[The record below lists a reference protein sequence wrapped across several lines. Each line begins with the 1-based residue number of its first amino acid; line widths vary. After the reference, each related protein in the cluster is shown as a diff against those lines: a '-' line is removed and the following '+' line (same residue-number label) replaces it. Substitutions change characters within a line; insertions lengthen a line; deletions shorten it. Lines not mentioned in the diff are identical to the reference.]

1 MLLITQRKLSMA
13 IQAVVFDAY
22 GTLFDV
28 YSIGALA
35 EQLYPSQGTAISTMW
50 RDKQI
55 DYTRLITMSD
65 PHSTE
70 GSSYYQSFWDITRSA
85 LLYTLERFK
94 LEAKPEHVQA
104 LMGQY
109 AKLTPFAENLG
120 VLQSLKARGIA
131 TAILSNGS
139 PDMLHTA
146 IVSAGMKDLID
157 HVISVDPI
165 RLFKTSPEAYGLVQ
179 QTFPTEKQNIL
190 FVSSNGWDAL
200 GATWFGFTTLWV
212 NRQHLPFETIGPKP
226 TYTGHELTRVLD
238 VFNH

>member
-1 MLLITQRKLSMA
+1 MP

-35 EQLYPSQGTAISTMW
+35 EQFYPGQGAAISVLW

-65 PHSTE
+65 PHRAE
-70 GSSYYQSFWDITRSA
+70 GSRYYQSFWDITRHA

-94 LEAKPEHVQA
+94 LDAKPEHIDA

-120 VLQSLKARGIA
+120 VLQSLKERGIT

-139 PDMLHTA
+139 PDMLSTA
-146 IVSAGMKDLID
+146 VSSAGMADLID

-165 RLFKTSPEAYGLVQ
+165 RLFKTSPESYALVQ
-179 QTFPTEKQNIL
+179 HTLPAEKQDIL
-190 FVSSNGWDAL
+190 FVSSNAWDAL

-212 NRQHLPFETIGPKP
+212 NRQQLPFETIGPRP
-226 TYTGHELTRVLD
+226 TYSGQDLTRVLD

>member
-1 MLLITQRKLSMA
+1 MSIK
-13 IQAVVFDAY
+13 AVVFDAY

-28 YSIGALA
+28 YAIGALA
-35 EQLYPSQGTAISTMW
+35 EQLYPGQGAAISVLW

-65 PHSTE
+65 PHRAE
-70 GSSYYQSFWDITRSA
+70 GSRHYQSFWELTRLA
-85 LLYTLERFK
+85 LDYTLARFK
-94 LEAKPEHVQA
+94 LDAKPDNIAA

-109 AKLTPFAENLG
+109 AKLTPFPENLG
-120 VLQSLKARGIA
+120 VLQRLKERGIT

-139 PDMLHTA
+139 PEMLNTA
-146 IVSAGMKDLID
+146 VTHAGMSELID
-157 HVISVDPI
+157 HIISVDPL

-179 QTFPTEKQNIL
+179 HTIPVKAEEIL

-212 NRQHLPFETIGPKP
+212 NRQQLPFETIGPKP
-226 TYTGHELTRVLD
+226 THTGHDLTRVLD
-238 VFNH
+238 VLTH

>member
-1 MLLITQRKLSMA
+1 MA

-35 EQLYPSQGTAISTMW
+35 EQLYPGQGAAISVLW

-65 PHSTE
+65 PHRPE
-70 GSSYYQSFWDITRSA
+70 GSQHYQSFWDLTRSA
-85 LLYTLERFK
+85 LLYTLARFK
-94 LEAKPEHVQA
+94 LDAQPAHIDA

-109 AKLTPFAENLG
+109 AKLTPFPENVG
-120 VLQSLKARGIA
+120 VLQTLKQRGIT

-139 PDMLHTA
+139 PEMLNTA
-146 IVSAGMKDLID
+146 VTSAGMADLID
-157 HVISVDPI
+157 HVISVDAI
-165 RLFKTSPEAYGLVQ
+165 RLFKTSPESYGLVQ
-179 QTFPTEKQNIL
+179 HTIPAQKQDIL

-200 GATWFGFTTLWV
+200 GATWFGFSTLWV
-212 NRQHLPFETIGPKP
+212 NRQGLPNETIGPKP
-226 TYTGHELTRVLD
+226 TFTGHDLTRVMD
-238 VFNH
+238 VLSH

>member
-1 MLLITQRKLSMA
+1 MS

-35 EQLYPSQGTAISTMW
+35 EQLYPGQGAAISVLW

-65 PHSTE
+65 PHRAE
-70 GSSYYQSFWDITRSA
+70 GSHHYQSFWDITRSA

-94 LEAKPEHVQA
+94 LDAKPEHIDA

-109 AKLTPFAENLG
+109 AKLTPFAENVG
-120 VLQSLKARGIA
+120 VLQSLKERGIT

-139 PDMLHTA
+139 MDMLSTA
-146 IVSAGMKDLID
+146 VSSAGMQDLIG

-179 QTFPTEKQNIL
+179 QTIPAEKQDIL

-212 NRQHLPFETIGPKP
+212 NRQQLPFEAIGPKP
-226 TYTGHELTRVLD
+226 TYTGHDLTRVLD

>member
-1 MLLITQRKLSMA
+1 MP

-35 EQLYPSQGTAISTMW
+35 EQLYPGQGAAISVLW

-65 PHSTE
+65 PHRAE
-70 GSSYYQSFWDITRSA
+70 GSRYYQSFWDITRSA
-85 LLYTLERFK
+85 LLFTLERFK
-94 LEAKPEHVQA
+94 LDAKPEHVDA

-120 VLQSLKARGIA
+120 VLQALKQRGIT

-139 PDMLHTA
+139 LDMLNTA
-146 IVSAGMKDLID
+146 VSSAGMTELID

-165 RLFKTSPEAYGLVQ
+165 RLFKTSPESYGLVQ
-179 QTFPTEKQNIL
+179 KTIPLDAQDIL

-212 NRQHLPFETIGPKP
+212 NRQHLPHETIGPKP
-226 TYTGHELTRVLD
+226 THTGHDLTRVLD
-238 VFNH
+238 VLSH

>member
-1 MLLITQRKLSMA
+1 MSIK
-13 IQAVVFDAY
+13 AVVFDAY

-35 EQLYPSQGTAISTMW
+35 EQLYPGQGAAISVLW

-55 DYTRLITMSD
+55 EYTRLITLSD
-65 PHSTE
+65 PHRAE
-70 GSSYYQSFWDITRSA
+70 GSRYYQSFWDLTRSA

-94 LEAKPEHVQA
+94 LDAKPEHIDA

-109 AKLTPFAENLG
+109 AKLTPFTENLG
-120 VLQSLKARGIA
+120 VLQSLKARGIT

-139 PDMLHTA
+139 PEMLNTA
-146 IVSAGMKDLID
+146 VSSAGMRDVID
-157 HVISVDPI
+157 HVISVDAI
-165 RLFKTSPEAYGLVQ
+165 RLFKTSPEAYALVQ
-179 QTFPTEKQNIL
+179 QTIPSEKEDIL
-190 FVSSNGWDAL
+190 FVSSNAWDAL

-212 NRQHLPFETIGPKP
+212 NRQQLPFEAIGPHP
-226 TYTGHELTRVLD
+226 SYTGHDLTRVLD

>member
-1 MLLITQRKLSMA
+1 MS

-35 EQLYPSQGTAISTMW
+35 EQLYPGQGAAISVLW

-65 PHSTE
+65 PHRAE
-70 GSSYYQSFWDITRSA
+70 GSHYYQSFWDITRSA

-94 LEAKPEHVQA
+94 LDAKPQYVDA

-109 AKLTPFAENLG
+109 AKLTPFAENVG
-120 VLQSLKARGIA
+120 VLQRLKERNIT

-139 PDMLHTA
+139 PEMLNTA
-146 IVSAGMKDLID
+146 VASAGMTDLID
-157 HVISVDPI
+157 HVLSVDSI

-179 QTFPTEKQNIL
+179 QTIPAKTEDIL

-212 NRQHLPFETIGPKP
+212 NRQHLPFEAIGPKP
-226 TYTGHELTRVLD
+226 TYTGHDLTRVLD

>member
-1 MLLITQRKLSMA
+1 MSIK
-13 IQAVVFDAY
+13 AVVFDAY

-28 YSIGALA
+28 YAIGALA
-35 EQLYPSQGTAISTMW
+35 EQLYPGQGAAISVLW

-65 PHSTE
+65 PHRPE
-70 GSSYYQSFWDITRSA
+70 GSRHYQSFCELTRLA
-85 LLYTLERFK
+85 LDYTLARFK
-94 LEAKPEHVQA
+94 LDAKPDNIAA

-109 AKLTPFAENLG
+109 AKLTPFPENLG
-120 VLQSLKARGIA
+120 VLQRLKERGIT

-139 PDMLHTA
+139 PEMLNTA
-146 IVSAGMKDLID
+146 VTHAGMSELID
-157 HVISVDPI
+157 HIISVDPL

-179 QTFPTEKQNIL
+179 HTIPVKAEEIL

-212 NRQHLPFETIGPKP
+212 NRQQLPFETIGPKP
-226 TYTGHELTRVLD
+226 THTGHDLTRVLD
-238 VFNH
+238 VLTH

>member
-1 MLLITQRKLSMA
+1 MP
-13 IQAVVFDAY
+13 IQTVVFDAY

-35 EQLYPSQGTAISTMW
+35 EQLYPGQGAAISLLW

-65 PHSTE
+65 PHRAE
-70 GSSYYQSFWDITRSA
+70 GSQHYQSFWDITRSA
-85 LLYTLERFK
+85 LLYTLARFK
-94 LEAKPEHVQA
+94 LDAQPAHVDA

-109 AKLTPFAENLG
+109 AKLTPFPENLG
-120 VLQSLKARGIA
+120 VLQSLKERGIT

-139 PDMLHTA
+139 PEMLHTA
-146 IVSAGMKDLID
+146 VTHAGMTDWVD
-157 HVISVDPI
+157 HIISVDAI

-179 QTFPTEKQNIL
+179 QTISAEKPDIL
-190 FVSSNGWDAL
+190 FVSSNGWDTL

-212 NRQHLPFETIGPKP
+212 NRQQLPFEAIGPKP
-226 TYTGHELTRVLD
+226 TYTGHDLTRVLD

>member
-1 MLLITQRKLSMA
+1 MS
-13 IQAVVFDAY
+13 IQTVVFDAY

-28 YSIGALA
+28 YAIGELA
-35 EQLYPSQGTAISTMW
+35 EELYPGQGPAISVLW

-65 PHSTE
+65 PHRTE
-70 GSSYYQSFWDITRSA
+70 GSRYYQSFWDITRSA

-94 LEAKPEHVQA
+94 LDAKPEHIDA

-120 VLQSLKARGIA
+120 VLQSLKDRGIT

-139 PDMLHTA
+139 PDMLETA
-146 IVSAGMKDLID
+146 VSSAGMTDLID
-157 HVISVDPI
+157 HIISVDPI
-165 RLFKTSPEAYGLVQ
+165 RLFKTSPESYALVQ
-179 QTFPTEKQNIL
+179 QTLLAEKQDIL
-190 FVSSNGWDAL
+190 FVSSNAWDAL
-200 GATWFGFTTLWV
+200 GATWFGFPTLWV
-212 NRQHLPFETIGPKP
+212 NRLHLPFETIGPRP
-226 TYTGHELTRVLD
+226 SYTGHDLTRVLD

>member
-1 MLLITQRKLSMA
+1 MSIK
-13 IQAVVFDAY
+13 AVVFDAY

-28 YSIGALA
+28 YAIGALA
-35 EQLYPSQGTAISTMW
+35 EQLYPGQGAAISVLW

-65 PHSTE
+65 PHRPE
-70 GSSYYQSFWDITRSA
+70 GSRHYQSFWDITRSA

-94 LEAKPEHVQA
+94 LDAKPDNIAA

-109 AKLTPFAENLG
+109 AKLTPFPENLG
-120 VLQSLKARGIA
+120 VLQRLKERGIT

-139 PDMLHTA
+139 PEMLNTA
-146 IVSAGMKDLID
+146 VTHAGMSELID
-157 HVISVDPI
+157 HIISVDPL

-179 QTFPTEKQNIL
+179 HTIPVKAEEIL

-212 NRQHLPFETIGPKP
+212 NRQQLPFETIGPKP
-226 TYTGHELTRVLD
+226 AHTGHDLTRVLD
-238 VFNH
+238 VLTH